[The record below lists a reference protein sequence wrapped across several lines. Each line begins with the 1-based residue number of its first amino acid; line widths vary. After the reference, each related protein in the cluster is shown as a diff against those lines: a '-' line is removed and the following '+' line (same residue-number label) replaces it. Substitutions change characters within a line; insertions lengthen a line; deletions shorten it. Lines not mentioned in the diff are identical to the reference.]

1 MRVNGTS
8 GKTRKLKIKQ
18 HDFSDCGAACLVSV
32 CRFYGLHV
40 SISQVR
46 PLAGTDQ
53 QGTSLLGLIEASR
66 KLGFDSKGVKG
77 DRESLFK
84 IPKPAIAHV
93 VLNQKRHHY
102 VIIYQ
107 TTRRYVKIMDPST
120 GKLTRVIWTEFLENW
135 TGILLILL
143 PSDTFEPG
151 TRTKNVWKWF
161 SLLLKPH
168 STVLLQAMLGSLLY
182 TLLGFSTSVFIRN
195 ISDKVLV
202 NSDLW
207 LLKTMGLAM
216 IVILLI
222 QLALSI
228 FKDIFIIKIGQ
239 QIDTRLVLGYQKHLF
254 MLPQRF
260 FDTMKI
266 GEIISRV
273 GDAIKI
279 RMFISHTVMSLTVNL
294 FIVVLSYL
302 MIVYYNWKIGLF
314 LLFMIPLYGVIFL
327 ITDKLNRKSERN
339 LMEAS
344 ANLESHLVESL
355 QGIQT
360 LKFFGAEASILN
372 KTEKKFAKLLKAGY
386 HSSLNQIF
394 AQSTSFGIQN
404 LFTTGLLWIGSYY
417 VLDSEI
423 TAGELLSVFAIMGY
437 LTSPIGAVISSN
449 KSIQNALIAADRL
462 FEITELKAEQ
472 TNAGISLNPNT
483 SGDIVFDRIGFQYK
497 PGLHVFNRFSV
508 TIHSGEITAI
518 KGGSG
523 SGKSTLLSLL
533 TRTYKIEKGTIKI
546 GGIDLR
552 YICDKSLKRLI
563 SSVPQNIQLFSGT
576 VAENIAIGDPNIDL
590 ERILS
595 IVQLLEMEDFIE
607 KLPGACHAL
616 IGEGGITLSGGQKQ
630 RIAIARALYTQPQ
643 ILLLDEP
650 SSSLDI
656 RSEKSMIQAMH
667 KMKKLGKTVVIVS
680 HRPSIISEADRVL
693 VLENGVLTQEQVKE

>member
-1 MRVNGTS
+1 MKVNVPL
-8 GKTRKLKIKQ
+8 GKIRKLKIKQ

-77 DRESLFK
+77 DRESLLK

-107 TTRRYVKIMDPST
+107 TSRRYVKIMDPST

-143 PSDTFEPG
+143 PSDNFEPG

-195 ISDKVLV
+195 ISDEVLV

-294 FIVVLSYL
+294 FIVVLSYI
-302 MIVYYNWKIGLF
+302 MIVYYNWKIGFF

-339 LMEAS
+339 LMEES

-386 HSSLNQIF
+386 HSSLNQVF

-472 TNAGISLNPNT
+472 TNAGISLNLNT

-497 PGLHVFNRFSV
+497 PGLHVFNRFSA

-552 YICDKSLKRLI
+552 YICDESLKRFI

-576 VAENIAIGDPNIDL
+576 VAENIAIGDSNIDL
-590 ERILS
+590 KRILS
-595 IVQLLEMEDFIE
+595 IVQLLGMEDFIE

-616 IGEGGITLSGGQKQ
+616 IGEGGVTLSGGQKQ

-656 RSEKSMIQAMH
+656 RSEKSMIRAMH
-667 KMKKLGKTVVIVS
+667 KMKKLGKTVVVVS

-693 VLENGVLTQEQVKE
+693 VLENGMLTQEQVK